1 MDKEKIIDEMF
12 KAGAHFG
19 YSKTKRHPSTGQYIF
34 GTKNRNDIIN
44 LEKTVESLAKAEEYV
59 KMLSSTGKVLLFIGI
74 KPESKK
80 ALIEGAQSVDMP
92 YVTERWIGGAFTN
105 FIEIKKR
112 IAIMEDL
119 KDKREKGELDKYTK
133 KERLL
138 IDEKIAKLHRYFSG
152 LVSMK
157 KIPDAIFVI
166 DAKKE
171 IIAVTEAKKA
181 GVPVIA
187 LCNTDTNIKI
197 IDYPIIAN
205 DASSSSV
212 TYFINAIVKAYK
224 SGQTIKA

>member
-1 MDKEKIIDEMF
+1 MF